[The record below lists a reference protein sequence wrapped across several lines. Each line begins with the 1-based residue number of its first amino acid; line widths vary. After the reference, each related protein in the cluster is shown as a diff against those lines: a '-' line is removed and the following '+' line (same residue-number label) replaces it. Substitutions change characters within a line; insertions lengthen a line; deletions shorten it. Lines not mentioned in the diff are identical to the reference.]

1 MSCTHADTHFPIFL
15 GNIRFALKI
24 VVKNHPVKH
33 RLKMDIGNASV
44 VFQSPPVAPG
54 VTTTSISIVI
64 RGTACRWH
72 AKTTDTSSTIGKKF
86 VPEYIYRERNSML
99 DYVSISQ
106 S

>member
-86 VPEYIYRERNSML
+86 VPEYIY
-99 DYVSISQ
+99 I
-106 S
+106 